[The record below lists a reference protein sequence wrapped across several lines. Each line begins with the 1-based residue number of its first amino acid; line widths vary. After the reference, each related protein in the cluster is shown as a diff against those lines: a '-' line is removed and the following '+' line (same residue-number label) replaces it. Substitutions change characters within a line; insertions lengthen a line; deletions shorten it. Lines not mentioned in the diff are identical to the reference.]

1 MEVNV
6 RKTEIVVFRK
16 ANTPEVPDQWL
27 YNGETVQRSVEFRYL
42 GIILHETKG
51 MSCAIE
57 SLATAARKAMWAL
70 FPRFKLAGIT
80 DISIKLRMFSCLVV
94 PIMEFC
100 SEVWG
105 PDLLFSCDTLDKLWD
120 NELQKIQSIFLR
132 QLGKLRKS
140 VPTTVVHKEMCMN
153 PVAKGWLRA
162 SIDLWRRLGKVPS
175 DSLLGMAVR

>member
-1 MEVNV
+1 
-6 RKTEIVVFRK
+6 
-16 ANTPEVPDQWL
+16 
-27 YNGETVQRSVEFRYL
+27 
-42 GIILHETKG
+42 
-51 MSCAIE
+51 
-57 SLATAARKAMWAL
+57 MWAL
-70 FPRFKLAGIT
+70 FSRFKLAGII

-94 PIMEFC
+94 PVMEYC

-120 NELQKIQSIFLR
+120 NELQKIQNIFLR

-162 SIDLWRRLGKVPS
+162 SIDHPGPHLTQTRLLSSHHYAPPPFTSKAFMPHRHPFSAHELPVG
-175 DSLLGMAVR
+175 LCAY